1 MKYQRKIS
9 GGIVVTIGYILSPL
23 SWWNDL
29 FVNIPIAYAFG
40 WLASLISKSAFLP
53 VFIVSYWL
61 TNIAGLIMLH
71 KGIQRM
77 AAKEDGKTTY
87 SAKGLMRDI
96 VLSLIYTGVIIILVK
111 LGMLKPAESYL
122 K

>member
-1 MKYQRKIS
+1 M
-9 GGIVVTIGYILSPL
+9 TIGYIFSPL

-40 WLASLISKSAFLP
+40 WLASLISKSAFLS
-53 VFIVSYWL
+53 VFIAAYWL
-61 TNIAGLIMLH
+61 TNVAGLIMLH
-71 KGIQRM
+71 KGIQRI
-77 AAKEDGKTTY
+77 AAKEDEKKTY
-87 SAKGLMRDI
+87 SAIDLVRDI

-111 LGMLKPAESYL
+111 LGVLKPAERYL